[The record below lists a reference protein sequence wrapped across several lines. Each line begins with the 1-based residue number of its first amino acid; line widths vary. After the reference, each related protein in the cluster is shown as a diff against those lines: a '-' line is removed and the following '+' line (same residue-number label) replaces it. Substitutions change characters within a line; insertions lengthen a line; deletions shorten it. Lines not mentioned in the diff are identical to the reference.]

1 MSTECSDEEYRS
13 TTKVEFRD
21 RKINGHQVSTWK
33 VLTVFRVNLSECRT
47 VENFDKSQETNG
59 PNGFGVI
66 QGDGS
71 GEDMWRCLIGHSLQ
85 ELNEVE
91 SQTNGLD

>member
-1 MSTECSDEEYRS
+1 MSTKYSDEES
-13 TTKVEFRD
+13 QSMTKVEFRD
-21 RKINGHQVSTWK
+21 RKINGHQVSMWK

-47 VENFDKSQETNG
+47 VENFDKGQETNG

-71 GEDMWRCLIGHSLQ
+71 MEYTWRCIIGHRLQ
-85 ELNEVE
+85 ELNDVE
-91 SQTNGLD
+91 S